1 MEKEVRKN
9 RELQLKDVEETLKR
23 EFERAEELK
32 VMNLKNNFYTEQS
45 LNLSISL
52 GETYSKSPLC

>member
-23 EFERAEELK
+23 EFERAQELK
-32 VMNLKNNFYTEQS
+32 VINIYNKFDTNHS
-45 LNLSISL
+45 LNPFMFLVMHPHI
-52 GETYSKSPLC
+52 